1 MTPKLGQGARQAI
14 EDKVVLA
21 RCLREPH
28 EAGRERIPGVL
39 RRYEGLRAS
48 RTAKIVRQ
56 SRRIGQIG
64 QLENALLCWLR
75 DRVFAMNPSKVRLGQ
90 LERVVGHEV

>member
-21 RCLREPH
+21 RCFREPH
-28 EAGRERIPGVL
+28 EGGRERIPGVL
-39 RRYEGLRAS
+39 GRYEGLGAS
-48 RTAKIVRQ
+48 RTAEIVSQ

-64 QLENALLCWLR
+64 QLENAPYAGCAIACL
-75 DRVFAMNPSKVRLGQ
+75 Q
-90 LERVVGHEV
+90 

>member
-1 MTPKLGQGARQAI
+1 M
-14 EDKVVLA
+14 VLA

-28 EAGRERIPGVL
+28 EGGRERILGVL

-56 SRRIGQIG
+56 SRRIGQI
-64 QLENALLCWLR
+64 ENALLCRLR
-75 DRVFAMNPSKVRLGQ
+75 DRVFAMIPSKVR
-90 LERVVGHEV
+90 